1 MCRFPKA
8 LLLGEVMMLRPLTR
22 ALVLLQERNSLQQ
35 NENGLVDTPRS
46 CSFYSPSPG
55 VLITLIGQEGI
66 RCAAPFPRQGKSGAA
81 PATVGGESFSHM
93 PLGLA
98 MQGLG
103 RRRRVTTREPGDL
116 A

>member
-55 VLITLIGQEGI
+55 VLITLVGQEGI
-66 RCAAPFPRQGKSGAA
+66 RCLRRFHGKASPELRAQLSAASPSLTCHWALPFRAWE
-81 PATVGGESFSHM
+81 GGE
-93 PLGLA
+93 G
-98 MQGLG
+98 
-103 RRRRVTTREPGDL
+103 
-116 A
+116 

>member
-22 ALVLLQERNSLQQ
+22 APVLLQVRNSLQQ

-46 CSFYSPSPG
+46 CSFCSPSSG
-55 VLITLIGQEGI
+55 VLITLVGQEGI

-93 PLGLA
+93 PLALPCKAWEG
-98 MQGLG
+98 GEG
-103 RRRRVTTREPGDL
+103 
-116 A
+116 